1 MQKKIDRGEVE
12 LITPEFNMRLNT
24 DKRVMFD
31 IMLGCRK
38 EDVGS
43 TPAFPLLFEKYFKGR
58 VNEEFTI
65 GDLKDLSEDIESTT
79 KLETFSK
86 KVKKGQYVDVKTK
99 SKDSFIFKLL
109 KKEGE
114 TTPVSKECI
123 IGASSVENA
132 VWFHFT
138 NDMSDV
144 ISGSIYLRTS
154 PIKKLSRFSTFEVNP
169 FIASKALN
177 GDEVLNKYEER
188 KPEVTFNPNWFVHT
202 LRDIERQ
209 VFSKLIA

>member
-1 MQKKIDRGEVE
+1 
-12 LITPEFNMRLNT
+12 MRFNT

-31 IMLGCRK
+31 IMLGNRK
-38 EDVGS
+38 EDIGS

-86 KVKKGQYVDVKTK
+86 KVKKGQYFDVKTK
-99 SKDSFIFKLL
+99 AKESSIFRLLSK
-109 KKEGE
+109 EA
-114 TTPVSKECI
+114 TTVIQGSNSGAIIPVSNECI
-123 IGASSVENA
+123 IGSSSVENA

-138 NDMSDV
+138 NEMTDV
-144 ISGSIYLRTS
+144 ISGTIYIRTS

-177 GDEVLNKYEER
+177 GDVVLDKYEEK
-188 KPEVTFNPNWFVHT
+188 KPQVTFNPNWFLHT

-209 VFSKLIA
+209 VFSKLIV